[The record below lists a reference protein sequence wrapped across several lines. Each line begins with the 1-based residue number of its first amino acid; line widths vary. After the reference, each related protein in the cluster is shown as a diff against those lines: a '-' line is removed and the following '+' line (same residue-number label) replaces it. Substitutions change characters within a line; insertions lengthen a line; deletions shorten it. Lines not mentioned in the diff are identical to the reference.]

1 MKKCVL
7 YDDKICDNC
16 GECMRCDLDP
26 NKLCDNCGKCLAKKD
41 DEEFR
46 SVLVRAEDLENEE
59 SEDEFGYDEPGDEE
73 LTEEEKQLRAFLDAP
88 VDLHLPEP
96 IEVDPELQAK
106 WERILAEYE
115 EAEKQKEEPDLPM
128 PEIGLHGS
136 RKRKNRKG
144 QS

>member
-26 NKLCDNCGKCLAKKD
+26 NKLCDNCGKCLKKTDDDEFLSIVVHADETEEKD
-41 DEEFR
+41 D
-46 SVLVRAEDLENEE
+46 D
-59 SEDEFGYDEPGDEE
+59 FGFDEPEDDGE

-88 VDLHLPEP
+88 IDLHLPDP

-106 WERILAEYE
+106 WEKILAEYE
-115 EAEKQKEEPDLPM
+115 AEEKKKEEPDVQL
-128 PEIGLHGS
+128 PEIGLHGT
-136 RKRKNRKG
+136 RKRRKKD